1 MIQGGLVVS
10 EVNFPEPN
18 ESIDGGF
25 DADEI
30 EIIEVDDTPEEDR
43 RPVRDDVEP
52 FNIDEEIDIEDDRV
66 KKRLNRLK
74 YEYHQQRREKEA
86 AQRLRD
92 EAVQFAKN
100 SQGEVQRLQGLVGQ
114 SEQALLQSVQS
125 RTEAE
130 LASLRQEY
138 TKAHE
143 EGDTQKMVEA
153 QEQLARI
160 QADRA
165 YIDNYKTH
173 MQSNTT
179 QQQAESN
186 APVEQPPQQEQMD
199 PRLKDWLA
207 RNSWFGAPGNEALTG
222 FTYGLDEMLIKRG
235 VQRNTPEYFQAVD
248 QALRESF
255 PRAFNVEPQQAE
267 APQSNRSSTVVAP
280 AQRGSK
286 GKRQVKLNR
295 SQLEL
300 VKKLGITPEQY
311 AAQQM
316 RMGR

>member
-1 MIQGGLVVS
+1 VS
-10 EVNFPEPN
+10 EANFPEPN
-18 ESIDGGF
+18 ESIDSGF

-43 RPVRDDVEP
+43 RPVRQDVEP
-52 FNIDEEIDIEDDRV
+52 FNIDEEIDIADDRV

-92 EAVQFAKN
+92 EAVQFAQN
-100 SQGEVQRLQGLVGQ
+100 SQGEVSRLQGLVGQ

-165 YIDNYKTH
+165 YIDNYKTQ

-186 APVEQPPQQEQMD
+186 APVEQPPQQEQID
-199 PRLKDWLA
+199 PRLQDWLA

-235 VQRNTPEYFQAVD
+235 VQRNTSEYFQAVD

-255 PRAFNVEPQQAE
+255 PRAFNAEPQQAE
-267 APQSNRSSTVVAP
+267 VPQSNRSSTVVAP

>member
-1 MIQGGLVVS
+1 MS

-18 ESIDGGF
+18 ENIGSNF
-25 DADEI
+25 DVDEI
-30 EIIEVDDTPEEDR
+30 EVVEVDDTPEADR

-52 FNIDEEIDIEDDRV
+52 FNIDEEIDIADDRV

-92 EAVQFAKN
+92 EAVQFAQN

-114 SEQALLQSVQS
+114 SEQALLQSVQT

-165 YIDNYKTH
+165 YIDNYKSQ
-173 MQSNTT
+173 MQSNESE
-179 QQQAESN
+179 QQAPTN
-186 APVEQPPQQEQMD
+186 VQVEQPPQQEQLD
-199 PRLKDWLA
+199 PQLQNWLS

-235 VQRNTPEYFQAVD
+235 VQRNTPEYFSAVD

-255 PRAFNVEPQQAE
+255 PRAFGIEPQQAE
-267 APQSNRSSTVVAP
+267 RTQTKSSTVVAP
-280 AQRGSK
+280 AQRGNA
-286 GKRQVKLNR
+286 GKRQVKL
-295 SQLEL
+295 SSSEIQLS
-300 VKKLGITPEQY
+300 KRLGLTPEQY
-311 AAQQM
+311 ALSKR
-316 RMGR
+316 RMGQ

>member
-1 MIQGGLVVS
+1 VS

-18 ESIDGGF
+18 ENLDSDF

-30 EIIEVDDTPEEDR
+30 EVIEVNDTPEQDR

-52 FNIDEEIDIEDDRV
+52 FNIDEEIDIQDDRV

-74 YEYHQQRREKEA
+74 YEYHQQRREKES

-92 EAVQFAKN
+92 EAVQFAQN
-100 SQGEVQRLQGLVGQ
+100 TQGEVSRLQGLVGQ

-125 RTEAE
+125 RTEAQ

-165 YIDNYKTH
+165 YIDNYKSQ
-173 MQSNTT
+173 MQTN
-179 QQQAESN
+179 QPEQQAQAN
-186 APVEQPPQQEQMD
+186 VQVEQPPQQEQLD
-199 PRLKDWLA
+199 PRLQDWLG

-235 VQRNTPEYFQAVD
+235 VQRNTPEYFEAVD
-248 QALRESF
+248 KALRGSF
-255 PRAFNVEPQQAE
+255 PKAFGIETQQAE
-267 APQSNRSSTVVAP
+267 RTQTRSSTVVAP

-286 GKRQVKLNR
+286 GKRQVHLN
-295 SQLEL
+295 SSEIEL
-300 VKKLGITPEQY
+300 TKKLGITPEQY
-311 AAQQM
+311 ALQKR
-316 RMGR
+316 RMGQ

>member
-1 MIQGGLVVS
+1 MS
-10 EVNFPEPN
+10 EINFPEPKEDIEN
-18 ESIDGGF
+18 SF

-30 EIIEVDDTPEEDR
+30 EIIEVDDRPEEDR
-43 RPVRDDVEP
+43 RPVREDVEP
-52 FNIDEEIDIEDDRV
+52 FNIDEEIDIQDDRV

-92 EAVQFAKN
+92 EAVQFAQN
-100 SQGEVQRLQGLVGQ
+100 TQNEVQRLQGLVGQ

-138 TKAHE
+138 AKAHE

-165 YIDNYKTH
+165 YIDNYKSQ
-173 MQSNTT
+173 MQQN
-179 QQQAESN
+179 QPEQQAQVN
-186 APVEQPPQQEQMD
+186 VPVEQPPQQEQLD
-199 PRLKDWLA
+199 PRLQDWLA

-222 FTYGLDEMLIKRG
+222 FTYGLDEMLVKRG
-235 VQRNTPEYFQAVD
+235 VQRNTPEYFSAVD

-255 PRAFNVEPQQAE
+255 PRAFGVETQQAE
-267 APQSNRSSTVVAP
+267 RQQSKSSTVVAP
-280 AQRGSK
+280 AQRGSN
-286 GKRQVKLNR
+286 GKRQVKLNS
-295 SQLEL
+295 SQLAL
-300 VKKLGITPEQY
+300 CKRLKITPEQY
-311 AAQQM
+311 AAQT
-316 RMGR
+316 RM

>member
-1 MIQGGLVVS
+1 VS
-10 EVNFPEPN
+10 EISFPEPN
-18 ESIDGGF
+18 ESVNVSV

-30 EIIEVDDTPEEDR
+30 EIVEVDDRPEEDR
-43 RPVRDDVEP
+43 KPVREDVEP
-52 FNIDEEIDIEDDRV
+52 FNIDEEIDIQDDRV

-92 EAVQFAKN
+92 EAVQYAQT
-100 SQGEVQRLQGLVGQ
+100 SQSEVQRLQGLVGQ
-114 SEQALLQSVQS
+114 SEQALLQSVES
-125 RTEAE
+125 RTEAQ

-165 YIDNYKTH
+165 YIDNYKSQ
-173 MQSNTT
+173 MQNNQS
-179 QQQAESN
+179 QQQVEPDVS
-186 APVEQPPQQEQMD
+186 VEQPQQPQQLD
-199 PRLKDWLA
+199 PRLQDWLA
-207 RNSWFGAPGNEALTG
+207 NNSWFGAPGNEALTG

-235 VQRNTPEYFQAVD
+235 VARNTPEYFQAVD
-248 QALRESF
+248 QALRQSF
-255 PRAFNVEPQQAE
+255 PAAFGVQPQEEEPRQQK
-267 APQSNRSSTVVAP
+267 SSTVVAP

-286 GKRQVKLNR
+286 GKRQVKLKR
-295 SQLEL
+295 SEIEL
-300 VKKLGITPEQY
+300 TKRLGITPEQY
-311 AAQQM
+311 AAQKQ
-316 RMGR
+316 RMG